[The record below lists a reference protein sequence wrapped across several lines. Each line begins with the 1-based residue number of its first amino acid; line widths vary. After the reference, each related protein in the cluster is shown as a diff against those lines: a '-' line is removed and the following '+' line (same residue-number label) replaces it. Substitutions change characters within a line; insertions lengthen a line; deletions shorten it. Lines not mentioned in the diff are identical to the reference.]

1 MKIFLEKA
9 IFVNKAPFD
18 KLELDF
24 KENEISTLS
33 AMNGKGKTTIIS
45 HIVDA
50 LHEMSR
56 PHFQNEFEGKAN
68 KFYRL
73 SSPLQNLSA
82 TKSSFVYLRF
92 KLNNSDNN
100 EVFDYLEIRNKCSE
114 DEYNEAI
121 SLTDKIQFGNI
132 KPTLD
137 EANCAKL
144 TSLNFNKEK
153 AEKIF
158 LENVLTYFPSY
169 RYEAPGYLN
178 DAYKINLDFRKQSGF
193 SGFLKNP
200 IEVISGL
207 PQLANWIMD
216 VALDSEINKGNQS
229 LNILNQV
236 LVQNINMIITNSIAK
251 DSSTSLR
258 FGIGLR
264 NNGGIRIQILDID
277 KNKTVYPT
285 IFNLSSGEAS
295 ILCIFG
301 EIIRQADNIKNS
313 IQLND
318 INGIVLIDEIDKH
331 LHIKLQKEI
340 LPKLLKL
347 LPNVQFII
355 SSHSPFLSMGLAEDE
370 ELKNRSSI
378 IDLDN
383 FGISKDPTTNDL
395 YKEVYNMMV
404 GENDRFKE
412 MFEDLNKKISEG
424 ERPLII
430 TEGKT
435 DVWHLEKAK
444 EKLDITCDVDFYDS
458 SEESLGDTNLK
469 TLLESYAKI
478 RQPRKII
485 GIFDRDNE
493 ELWKKITT
501 DGSDYRNY
509 KNNVFAFRIPP
520 IDFKN
525 ESGEVLK
532 TDIEIEHYYPV
543 KIIKSEVDGKRMY
556 LGSEFQLSGPL
567 ESDQSITIQKLSE
580 YQKRIKGNHIIDKG
594 VNKRDDINNEVSPI
608 PSLALSKTGF
618 SQAIKDDVISTTNED
633 FDNFQLI
640 FDKIKEILSQK

>member
-24 KENEISTLS
+24 KENDISILS

-50 LHEMSR
+50 FYEMAK
-56 PHFQNEFEGKAN
+56 PHHSNEFEGKEN

-73 SSPLQNLSA
+73 SSSLQNLSA

-92 KLNNSDNN
+92 KLNNSDKN

-121 SLTDKIQFGNI
+121 PLTNKIQFGNI

-144 TSLNFNKEK
+144 ISPNFNKEK
-153 AEKIF
+153 AKEIF

-178 DAYKINLDFRKQSGF
+178 DAYKINLNFRKQLGF

-216 VALDSEINKGNQS
+216 VVLDSEISKGNQP

-236 LVQNINMIITNSIAK
+236 LLHNINMIITNSITK

-258 FGIGLR
+258 CGIGLR
-264 NNGGIRIQILDID
+264 NNGGTRIQIVDVN
-277 KNKTVYPT
+277 KKKTVYPT
-285 IFNLSSGEAS
+285 IFNLSSGES
-295 ILCIFG
+295 STLCMFG
-301 EIIRQADNIKNS
+301 EILRQADNLEPNIS
-313 IQLND
+313 LAA

-347 LPNVQFII
+347 FPNVQFIL

-370 ELKNRSSI
+370 GLKNRSSI

-395 YKEVYNMMV
+395 YKEVYDMMV

-444 EKLDITCDVDFYDS
+444 EKLNITCDVDFYDS
-458 SEESLGDTNLK
+458 SAESLGDANLK
-469 TLLESYAKI
+469 TLLESYARI
-478 RQPRKII
+478 HQPRKII

-493 ELWKKITT
+493 ELWKKITK
-501 DGSDYRNY
+501 DDSDFRDYE
-509 KNNVFAFRIPP
+509 NNVFAFRIPP

-556 LGSEFQLSGPL
+556 LGSEFQLSGSL

-594 VNKRDDINNEVSPI
+594 VNKRDDINNEVNPI

-618 SQAIKDDVISTTNED
+618 AQAIKDDVISTTNED